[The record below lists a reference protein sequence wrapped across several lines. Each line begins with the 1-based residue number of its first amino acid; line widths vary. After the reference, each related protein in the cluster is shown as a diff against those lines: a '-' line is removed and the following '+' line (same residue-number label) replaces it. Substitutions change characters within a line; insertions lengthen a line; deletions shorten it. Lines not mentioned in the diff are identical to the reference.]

1 VHCLSLQFS
10 PMQTIRFLSLFS
22 GLAALWLLWSG
33 LYLPLMLG
41 LGLASCLLVVW
52 IVRRF
57 ETVDQES
64 VPIQLGLGVL
74 TYWGWLAKEIVVSSL
89 QVSKIVLS
97 PSMPISPRVVSVQSL
112 AEGEVGRVLFGNS
125 ITLTPGTL
133 TMDISPEG
141 MVTVH
146 ALTHEG
152 AQGVLAGEMNTRV
165 GAFEGKAPP

>member
-1 VHCLSLQFS
+1 
-10 PMQTIRFLSLFS
+10 
-22 GLAALWLLWSG
+22 
-33 LYLPLMLG
+33 MLG

-74 TYWGWLAKEIVVSSL
+74 TYWGWLAKGVCSSL

-112 AEGEVGRVLFGNS
+112 AEEARSAESCWQLDHS
-125 ITLTPGTL
+125 HPGT
-133 TMDISPEG
+133 SPWTSAQRHG
-141 MVTVH
+141 RGH

-152 AQGVLAGEMNTRV
+152 AQGVLSGEMNASQ
-165 GAFEGKAPP
+165 GIPKARPPASPPRLLALRCW

>member
-1 VHCLSLQFS
+1 
-10 PMQTIRFLSLFS
+10 
-22 GLAALWLLWSG
+22 
-33 LYLPLMLG
+33 
-41 LGLASCLLVVW
+41 
-52 IVRRF
+52 
-57 ETVDQES
+57 
-64 VPIQLGLGVL
+64 
-74 TYWGWLAKEIVVSSL
+74 WGWLAKEIVVSSL

-97 PSMPISPRVVSVQSL
+97 PSMPISPSVVSVQSL

>member
-1 VHCLSLQFS
+1 
-10 PMQTIRFLSLFS
+10 MQTTRVLMLFG

-33 LYLPLMLG
+33 LYLPLMLS

-52 IVRRF
+52 IVKRF

-64 VPIQLGLGVL
+64 VPMQLGLGII

-97 PSMPISPRVVSVQSL
+97 PSMPISPTVVRVQSM
-112 AEGEVGRVLFGNS
+112 ADGDVGRVLFGNS

-133 TMDISPEG
+133 TMDIGPQG

-146 ALTHEG
+146 ALTQDG
-152 AQGVLAGEMNTRV
+152 AEGVLTGDMNARV
-165 GAFEGKAPP
+165 AAFEGRAPN